1 MASLPVDIPANRAS
15 KKCVMRLPG
24 LFGYNVL
31 HLFFRNRYNRFIAV
45 QASAKNSF
53 GIYFKLEFFDNEGKL
68 FATVIWFNKKVLRW
82 IMLVNV
88 AGITGQQNLVRDV
101 QLQSIV

>member
-1 MASLPVDIPANRAS
+1 
-15 KKCVMRLPG
+15 MRLPG

-31 HLFFRNRYNRFIAV
+31 HLFFRNRYNRFIAF
-45 QASAKNSF
+45 QASAKKSF

-68 FATVIWFNKKVLRW
+68 FTKVIWFNKEVLRW

-88 AGITGQQNLVRDV
+88 AGITGQQNSVGDIQIKL
-101 QLQSIV
+101 IV